1 MLSESRRTPI
11 TPGLDAAPPR
21 ARTAVVTPV
30 VPEVP
35 DLLAAAERVLLTC
48 ADVER
53 ESLARTAAVASAID
67 ATLTPPLAVVGPG
80 LPRSLADREALRALR
95 RVALA
100 LHPRIPGDAAGWWT
114 PDGRER
120 LVEFRAAVVDAR
132 DLPLLADAAAHLAH
146 PRRSREGMLGR
157 VREQLTGDAAEPPS
171 DRHPD
176 ALGCLL
182 ASVLP
187 VDDADTVALQ
197 RVAREVRRGAA
208 GPVVLDERAHAAH
221 RAVTARV
228 LARL

>member
-1 MLSESRRTPI
+1 VLSESRRIPI
-11 TPGLDAAPPR
+11 ALPLAEAPSR

-35 DLLAAAERVLLTC
+35 ELLAAAERVLLTC
-48 ADVER
+48 AEVER
-53 ESLARTAAVASAID
+53 ATLDRSVAVAATID
-67 ATLTPPLAVVGPG
+67 PTLTPPLAVVGAG
-80 LPRSLADREALRALR
+80 LPRSLADRAALRALR

-100 LHPRIPGDAAGWWT
+100 LHPRVPGETAGWWT

-132 DLPLLADAAAHLAH
+132 DLPLLADAAAQLTH
-146 PRRSREGMLGR
+146 PRRSREGMLGQ
-157 VREQLTGDAAEPPS
+157 VREQLVGDADEPPG

-221 RAVTARV
+221 RALTARV
-228 LARL
+228 LGRL